1 MINMKNQ
8 FKKILFEENPE
19 GLIEM
24 IVKMCGEHIGRID
37 EVHPL
42 DKGIGMLSFLVS
54 ASALEVGK
62 QIALLDF
69 KRNCTELIKYPVSKV
84 IELDKLQ
91 FQLSDFEQ
99 AGQTASFPI
108 TFDEFIYIDESA
120 LIERVDGIVKM
131 GEKSL
136 YVWWDSTGGASI
148 GDLRVPEFDLNF

>member
-1 MINMKNQ
+1 MK
-8 FKKILFEENPE
+8 KYTKILFEENPE
-19 GLIEM
+19 FLIEIIVERCDKHIGKIIKVKPIEM
-24 IVKMCGEHIGRID
+24 VKMES
-37 EVHPL
+37 
-42 DKGIGMLSFLVS
+42 MLVS
-54 ASALEVGK
+54 VDTLEIGK
-62 QIALLDF
+62 QIGIADIKL
-69 KRNCTELIKYPVSKV
+69 NCTGLIKYPVSKV

-136 YVWWDSTGGASI
+136 YVWWDSTGGAFI